1 MLHTSNTLSLEFNIA
16 FIICVHAH
24 ERVHVHHVMTD
35 PSSYTTAT
43 AAAAPPGDR
52 RRLTVLDLADVADDD
67 VADRYLVEVAAA
79 DDGELVLVLD
89 LVLQTAELLL
99 LAPVVEGGDEHDDDH
114 RQQDGHALDPARLL
128 LVPAVAH

>member
-1 MLHTSNTLSLEFNIA
+1 MRTCARTCTCTSRDDGSFELY
-16 FIICVHAH
+16 
-24 ERVHVHHVMTD
+24 D
-35 PSSYTTAT
+35 SSSSSSSAT
-43 AAAAPPGDR
+43 WR

-89 LVLQTAELLL
+89 LVLQAAELLL
-99 LAPVVEGGDEHDDDH
+99 LAPVVEGGDEHDDDD